1 MRAIAPRN
9 YASSSFDDLTSH
21 NATNAEMNTQFYSS
35 TLVFRLLFAL
45 AILCN
50 DESFAQGRDW
60 PQFRGAQRDGKTSE
74 IGLLKTWPEDAPK
87 VLWRVPLGEGYSS
100 ISITNGLA
108 FTMFDHG
115 NDEYLACFEAAT
127 GKEEWRVRTDAKF
140 RNSWGNGPRAT
151 PTFSDGM
158 IYAVSANAKLYAVET
173 LNGKIVWQHDLPRE
187 YGGSR
192 PDLGYSNSP
201 LVEGDLLLVTGCGG
215 AEQSLFAFERKTGVL
230 RWASYSDHPGYSSPI
245 VIEALG
251 RRQAVFFAGTSIVAV
266 SPREGKVLWIYPWRT
281 NDYENVATPVFFDQD
296 KLFFSSAHAQAAG
309 AAVLQM
315 KTSNGKIAAEAVW
328 QSNVMQHHFASSIFH
343 EGFLYGTD
351 RAILKC
357 IEASTGKE
365 RWQQRGFGEGSLI
378 FADGHLL
385 VLGTNGTLAL
395 VEATPTA
402 YREKARAQIL
412 SGKCYTA
419 PALAHGRLYLRNEDE
434 MVCLE
439 LRRE

>member
-1 MRAIAPRN
+1 M
-9 YASSSFDDLTSH
+9 SFDDLTSH
-21 NATNAEMNTQFYSS
+21 DATNSDMKIQSHYRTPV
-35 TLVFRLLFAL
+35 LLLLFAL
-45 AILCN
+45 ATVCN
-50 DESFAQGRDW
+50 DESLAQTHDW
-60 PQFRGAQRDGKTSE
+60 PQFRGAHRDGKSRETD
-74 IGLLKTWPEDAPK
+74 LLKTWPASGPQ
-87 VLWRVPLGEGYSS
+87 VVWRAPLGEGYSS
-100 ISITNGLA
+100 VAIANGAA
-108 FTMFDHG
+108 FTMFDAG
-115 NDEYLACFEAAT
+115 NDEYLACFDAAT
-127 GKEEWRVRTDAKF
+127 GKEKWRVRTDVKF

-151 PTFSDGM
+151 PTIVAGLV
-158 IYAVSANAKLYAVET
+158 YTVSANAKLYAVEAQS
-173 LNGKIVWQHDLPRE
+173 GKIIWQHDLPRE

-215 AEQSLFAFERKTGVL
+215 ANRSLLAFESKSGAL
-230 RWASYSDHPGYSSPI
+230 RWAAYSDHPGYSSPI
-245 VIEALG
+245 VIEAQG
-251 RRQAVFFAGTSIVAV
+251 ERQAVFFAGTSIVAV
-266 SPREGKVLWIYPWRT
+266 APREGKVRWTYPWRT
-281 NDYENVATPVFFDQD
+281 NDYENVATPVFFSND
-296 KLFFSSAHAQAAG
+296 KLFFSSAHPQVAG
-309 AAVLQM
+309 SAVLQL
-315 KTSNGKIAAEAVW
+315 KTSNAQIAAEAVW

-357 IEASTGKE
+357 IEANTGKE

-395 VEATPTA
+395 VEATPAA

-419 PALAHGRLYLRNEDE
+419 PALAHGRLYLRNEEE
-434 MVCLE
+434 MVCLV